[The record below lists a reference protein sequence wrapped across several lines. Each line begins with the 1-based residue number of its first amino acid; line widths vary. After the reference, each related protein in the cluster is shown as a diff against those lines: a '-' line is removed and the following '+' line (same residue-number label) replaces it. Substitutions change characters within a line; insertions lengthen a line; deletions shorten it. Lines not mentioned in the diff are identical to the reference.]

1 MSIAPLS
8 AYISSLGITAA
19 DLADHS
25 SLTKSII
32 SLNAAFI
39 AIIILVAAI
48 RLSIR
53 LFMVRNAGLDDC
65 MTAHPFGEPV

>member
-65 MTAHPFGEPV
+65 MIAHPFGEPV